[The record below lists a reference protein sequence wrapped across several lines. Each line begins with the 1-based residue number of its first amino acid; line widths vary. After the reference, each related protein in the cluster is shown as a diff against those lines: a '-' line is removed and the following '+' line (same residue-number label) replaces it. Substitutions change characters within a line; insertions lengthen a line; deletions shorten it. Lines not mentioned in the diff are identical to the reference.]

1 MLIFFWGGGECFLPI
16 SGRHHGNL
24 PEKKKNGDIFFLK
37 LEPSSF
43 PLMYRY
49 CF

>member
-1 MLIFFWGGGECFLPI
+1 MIRF
-16 SGRHHGNL
+16 
-24 PEKKKNGDIFFLK
+24 EKKNVFTKIRAITMAIGLEKIVDIFFLK

-43 PLMYRY
+43 PMMYRY